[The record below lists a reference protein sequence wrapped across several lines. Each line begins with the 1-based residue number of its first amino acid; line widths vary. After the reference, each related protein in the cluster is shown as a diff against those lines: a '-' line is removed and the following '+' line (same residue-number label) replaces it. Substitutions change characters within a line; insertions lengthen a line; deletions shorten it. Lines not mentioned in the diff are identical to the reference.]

1 MTIHDFLILSLRF
14 LALSSILGLAVG
26 LIDIENE
33 DDDDNNPGGGTLIP
47 CYATNK

>member
-1 MTIHDFLILSLRF
+1 MTMHDFLVLSLRF

-26 LIDIENE
+26 LIDIE
-33 DDDDNNPGGGTLIP
+33 DDDDNDPGGGTLIP